1 MRKTLP
7 ILSLIIL
14 LVSCNLITE
23 KFSLVYTTENPN
35 EAFAE
40 QLKVVLEESY
50 NVNIQLV
57 QVSNT
62 QTVLDSLGAGTHDMG
77 FVENLINVGEGINTV
92 VPIFVKVLH
101 LFYKEN
107 FDVNSIEEL
116 FLDRSIYIGTERTA
130 SYRFMTSLFEFY
142 RLDTSRL
149 HVTRDI
155 IGSDVIALFS
165 VIMDEEQLQGYSG
178 YKLYSLSSTTEIANR
193 GSEIDGIVLKFPRVK
208 PYIIPKKTYGNLTEE
223 PIGTIATDMIYVVRE
238 GLWQT
243 TVSDLTRS
251 IFAHRDKFVH
261 LNPSFYFGIIED
273 FDRSKLSHPLHEG
286 ARAFLDRDEP
296 SFLERYAEVGGVLL
310 AILVALSSGTIT
322 FTKWRKQNKK
332 DKVDTFYERLMSIKN
347 EMATIRSVEI
357 ALQKI
362 QEVKGEQNKAF
373 KMLINEELA
382 ADESFSIYM
391 ELSKATLQEI
401 QSRLRVLKARA
412 N

>member
-332 DKVDTFYERLMSIKN
+332 DKVDTFYECLMSIKN